1 MKFSFKSKKTL
12 PILIKENI
20 IIEKETMT
28 PKQAIDKVGLMMVKS
43 GYVKEGY
50 IEGMHKR
57 DEDLSVFLGNL
68 LAIPHGIHDVKDEI
82 IASGMAVLIVPEGID
97 WHGNVAKVIVGLA
110 GKDGEHMS
118 ILANLA
124 NVFAELETANKLVE
138 SNDVDFIFQTLTQ

>member
-82 IASGMAVLIVPEGID
+82 IASGMAVLIVPDGID
-97 WHGNVAKVIVGLA
+97 WHGNMAKVVVGLA

>member
-1 MKFSFKSKKTL
+1 MKFSFKSKKVL
-12 PILIKENI
+12 PILMKENI
-20 IIEKETMT
+20 TIEKQTMT
-28 PKQAIDKVGLMMVKS
+28 TKEAIDKVGAMLVKS

-50 IEGMHKR
+50 IAGMHQR

-68 LAIPHGIHDVKDEI
+68 LAIPHGVHDVKDEI
-82 IASGMAVLIVPEGID
+82 IASGMAVLIVPDGID

-124 NVFAELETANKLVE
+124 TVFAELETAEKLVE
-138 SNDVDFIFQTLTQ
+138 ARDADLVYKTLTQ

>member
-1 MKFSFKSKKTL
+1 MKFSFKSKKPL

-68 LAIPHGIHDVKDEI
+68 LAIPHGIHEVKDEI
-82 IASGMAVLIVPEGID
+82 IASGMAVLIVPDGID
-97 WHGNVAKVIVGLA
+97 WHGNMAKVIVGLA

>member
-1 MKFSFKSKKTL
+1 MKFSFKSKKVL
-12 PILIKENI
+12 PILMKENI
-20 IIEKETMT
+20 IIEKQTMT
-28 PKQAIDKVGLMMVKS
+28 TKEAIDKVGAMMVKS

-50 IEGMHKR
+50 IAGMHQR

-68 LAIPHGIHDVKDEI
+68 LAIPHGVHDVKDEI
-82 IASGMAVLIVPEGID
+82 IASGMAVLIVPDGID

-124 NVFAELETANKLVE
+124 NVFAELETAEKLVE
-138 SNDVDFIFQTLTQ
+138 AKDADLVYKTLTQ